1 MTFEGDPRRAIAVRR
16 NRLSSRSSRGALVL
30 ARWGD
35 RAYWVALAFAALPLL
50 TASVWS
56 ALSYEPLR
64 IRLLTVAFLGFMPGL
79 AFYLIG
85 CFTSWTLNAV
95 SAIYEFVVSYCERT
109 FRFLTSTNSFSN

>member
-1 MTFEGDPRRAIAVRR
+1 
-16 NRLSSRSSRGALVL
+16 
-30 ARWGD
+30 
-35 RAYWVALAFAALPLL
+35 
-50 TASVWS
+50 
-56 ALSYEPLR
+56 
-64 IRLLTVAFLGFMPGL
+64 MPGL